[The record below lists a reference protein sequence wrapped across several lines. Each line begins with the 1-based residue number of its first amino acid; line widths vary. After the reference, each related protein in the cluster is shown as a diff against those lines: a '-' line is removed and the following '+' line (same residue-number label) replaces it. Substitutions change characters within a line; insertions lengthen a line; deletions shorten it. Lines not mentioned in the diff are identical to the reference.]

1 MPRICSICHSDRRA
15 DIDAALVGHVG
26 SIRRIAAQR
35 GVSATA
41 LRRHRDHCLPG
52 TLTKVAEL
60 HEMTRGRD
68 LLAEAAQLQQ
78 RVAGILD
85 HAERTADHG
94 LFLKAARELRE
105 GLHLLARFQAFALA
119 RESTPPA
126 PPRPAGEIMVE
137 MATIIDLARERQRPA
152 RWRASWYRPKA
163 RANRWWP
170 RRRTRPRR
178 SPRPRPSPRPPG
190 SWQPRWRRTG
200 DSWSGTQPSS
210 ASTSHVRRL
219 PSPSSNAL
227 PDSRRLSSPVPALA
241 VDTARTPCGEAP
253 YTRAPARRRGA
264 VAGSAEAMGYTAGC
278 SRDGIPRSPRP
289 GVSHSET
296 RGLP

>member
-15 DIDAALVGHVG
+15 DIDAALVGRVG

-152 RWRASWYRPKA
+152 RWRASSVPPKSESEPVVA
-163 RANRWWP
+163 AKTYTP
-170 RRRTRPRR
+170 EEEPTPA
-178 SPRPRPSPRPPG
+178 PEPSTAG
-190 SWQPRWRRTG
+190 LMAAALAA
-200 DSWSGTQPSS
+200 D
-210 ASTSHVRRL
+210 RRL
-219 PSPSSNAL
+219 MERNAAIIREYESRASP
-227 PDSRRLSSPVPALA
+227 PFTVVKCPP
-241 VDTARTPCGEAP
+241 
-253 YTRAPARRRGA
+253 
-264 VAGSAEAMGYTAGC
+264 
-278 SRDGIPRSPRP
+278 
-289 GVSHSET
+289 
-296 RGLP
+296 